1 MIPVVG
7 EKVHIIERK
16 YFPEDLQRHM
26 VGEIIQSSE
35 SVLRIKGYVWI
46 RDPIKGFVRKT
57 GKRDRVVYPSDRTTI
72 NIIPKEVDIGDIKYL
87 NVEKT
92 LVVTDGKNFS
102 LDITEFSR

>member
-1 MIPVVG
+1 MTPAIG

-26 VGEIIQSSE
+26 VGEITQSSE
-35 SVLRIKGYVWI
+35 NNLRIKGYVWI
-46 RDPIKGFVRKT
+46 RDPIKGYIRKI
-57 GKRDRVVYPSDRTTI
+57 GKRVRVVYPSDRTTI
-72 NIIPKEVDIGDIKYL
+72 NIIPQEVNIDEIKYL

-92 LVVTDGKNFS
+92 LVVTDEKKFT